1 MFTCHNITAAN
12 ALFWFLASSGSAQ
25 HSNTATEACNGPQ
38 RVISPQSHCCGMP
51 DDESTPSLRMSFL
64 NVFLV
69 VLPLFI
75 VWYFRRDPMVRPP
88 FLYMISESL
97 NVTCFQL
104 DAIPTVGFH
113 DPILSYFSAL
123 QFTFDGTRMLRE
135 GYNKVIYLSFSYIH
149 PSSI

>member
-1 MFTCHNITAAN
+1 
-12 ALFWFLASSGSAQ
+12 
-25 HSNTATEACNGPQ
+25 
-38 RVISPQSHCCGMP
+38 MP
-51 DDESTPSLRMSFL
+51 DDESALRMSFL

-69 VLPLFI
+69 VLSLFI
-75 VWYFRRDPMVRPP
+75 VWYFRRDPIVRPL

-97 NVTCFQL
+97 NVTRFQL

-113 DPILSYFSAL
+113 DPVLSYFSAL

-135 GYNKVIYLSFSYIH
+135 GYNKVIYFSFSCIH